1 MWLLLC
7 VMNTFT
13 IHAWKHR
20 KQKDARDATDPQAY
34 PINAHDPS
42 YSLRQSM
49 IPMPRGPF
57 LQMGQ
62 SFPGPP
68 PNSHFPQ
75 VMCCKVQIIV

>member
-7 VMNTFT
+7 VTNTFT

-57 LQMGQ
+57 LEMGQ
-62 SFPGPP
+62 SFPASPQ
-68 PNSHFPQ
+68 FPISRRSC
-75 VMCCKVQIIV
+75 VAKYKS